1 MKPLH
6 ILVCGGDTL
15 RLRQITQALH
25 GIGVTVEA
33 SAYVTDRLCTPCQ
46 EWDVLIV
53 DLDALNSF
61 LRGLLPAV
69 RLQFPE
75 LNIVGISAQSPA
87 SFDSFLEHDLKLDA
101 RLTYL
106 PKLEDLIAQLPNVA
120 ASFLFDTGELRSTGS
135 KPLPA

>member
-1 MKPLH
+1 MKSLR

-33 SAYVTDRLCTPCQ
+33 SAYVTDRLCTPSQ
-46 EWDVLIV
+46 DWDVLIV

-75 LNIVGISAQSPA
+75 LNIVGISAQFPSG
-87 SFDSFLEHDLKLDA
+87 FDAFLELDLRLDA
-101 RLTYL
+101 CLTYL
-106 PKLEDLIAQLPNVA
+106 PKLEGI
-120 ASFLFDTGELRSTGS
+120 
-135 KPLPA
+135 

>member
-1 MKPLH
+1 MKSLH
-6 ILVCGGDTL
+6 ILVCGGDIP

-25 GIGVTVEA
+25 GVGVTVEA
-33 SAYVTDRLCTPCQ
+33 SSYVTDRLCTPQ
-46 EWDVLIV
+46 EWDVLII

-75 LNIVGISAQSPA
+75 LNIVGISAQFPS
-87 SFDSFLEHDLKLDA
+87 SFDSFVEHDLRLDA
-101 RLTYL
+101 CLTSF
-106 PKLEDLIAQLPNVA
+106 PRLEDLITQLPRVA
-120 ASFLFDTGELRSTGS
+120 AGFLFETGELRSSGS

>member
-6 ILVCGGDTL
+6 ILVCGGDTF
-15 RLRQITQALH
+15 RLRQITEALH
-25 GIGVTVEA
+25 GVGVTVEA
-33 SAYVTDRLCTPCQ
+33 SAYVTDRLCAPCQ

-75 LNIVGISAQSPA
+75 LSIVGVSAQTPSG
-87 SFDSFLEHDLKLDA
+87 FDSFLEHDLKLDA
-101 RLTYL
+101 YLAYL
-106 PKLEDLIAQLPNVA
+106 PKLEDLIAQLPSVA
-120 ASFLFDTGELRSTGS
+120 ASFLFDTGELRRPGS

>member
-1 MKPLH
+1 MKSLH
-6 ILVCGGDTL
+6 ILVCGGDTH
-15 RLRQITQALH
+15 RLRRITQALH
-25 GIGVTVEA
+25 GVGVTVEA

-61 LRGLLPAV
+61 LRGILPAV

-75 LNIVGISAQSPA
+75 LNIVGISARTSS
-87 SFDSFLEHDLKLDA
+87 SFDPFLERDLKLDA
-101 RLTYL
+101 CLTYL
-106 PKLEDLIAQLPNVA
+106 PRLEDLIAQLPSVA
-120 ASFLFDTGELRSTGS
+120 ASFLCDTGELRAPGS

>member
-1 MKPLH
+1 MKSLH
-6 ILVCGGDTL
+6 ILVCGGDIQ
-15 RLRQITQALH
+15 RLQRIAQALH
-25 GIGVTVEA
+25 GVGVTVEA

-75 LNIVGISAQSPA
+75 LNIVGISAQIPS
-87 SFDSFLEHDLKLDA
+87 SFDSFLEHDLKPDA
-101 RLTYL
+101 CLTYL
-106 PKLEDLIAQLPNVA
+106 PRLEDLIAQLPSVA
-120 ASFLFDTGELRSTGS
+120 ASFLFETGELRDFGS